1 MARSSDSRDQ
11 DARTARSGDGS
22 DRGTAATGRPEDYD
36 DGSRGV
42 DFSNLD
48 ATRPA
53 DADGIS
59 GSAAADPESR
69 QKVTSPDLGVRG
81 YLRWFW
87 RQLTSMRVALILLLL
102 LAVATIPGSLV
113 PQRGADPNGV
123 LQYQQDHP
131 DLFKVLDAFPIQ
143 AFDVYSSVWF
153 SAIYLLLFVSLIGCV
168 LPRIAH
174 HWKALRGK
182 PPRTPA
188 RLQRMAGYAEQRI
201 SNPEATAEERA
212 AFAERAIL
220 EAHALLRSQHYR
232 AEIQRAAV
240 SKRAAVGGEEVSVS
254 AERGYL
260 RETGN
265 LLFHVALVGV
275 LVSVAIGGMFSFNG
289 QRVLV
294 EGESFFNQLIDYD
307 SANSGTYFNP
317 ATLEPFAMTLNS
329 FEVDYVTE
337 ADDNARALG
346 QVKEYRAQ
354 VTLSTPDGEE
364 HDEVIR
370 VNHPLRVHGSPVYL
384 IANGYAPTVTV
395 RNAEGT
401 VVYHESMPFIPQE
414 DLNLTSLGVIKVPYG
429 ITRDGEE
436 VQVGLRGFF
445 YPTQAE
451 LDTGAFTSVFPDLK
465 NPVLTLDVFVGDLG
479 IDSGI
484 PQSVFKLDT
493 GNMEQITGRAVDQ
506 KSLELKIGETLDL
519 PDGMGTI
526 SFEAAPRYASF
537 DVMRNPA
544 QQWVLISAIAAVLG
558 LLSSLFVPRRRMWVK
573 AVPTE
578 DGLVLQYAALARGDD
593 PALERAV
600 EVLREQHRERL

>member
-1 MARSSDSRDQ
+1 LARSSDSHGNSHGNSRGKKP
-11 DARTARSGDGS
+11 S
-22 DRGTAATGRPEDYD
+22 GTAATGRPEDYD
-36 DGSRGV
+36 DGTLG
-42 DFSNLD
+42 
-48 ATRPA
+48 A
-53 DADGIS
+53 
-59 GSAAADPESR
+59 SAAVDGTGR
-69 QKVTSPDLGVRG
+69 VNSPDLGFVG

-113 PQRGADPNGV
+113 PQNGADPNGV
-123 LQYQQDHP
+123 RQYELDHP
-131 DLFKVLDAFPIQ
+131 DLYKVLNAFPIQ

-174 HWKALRGK
+174 HWK

-201 SNPEATAEERA
+201 SNPSATTEERE

-220 EAHALLRSQHYR
+220 EAHKLLRTQRYR
-232 AEIQRAAV
+232 AEIQRVEAT
-240 SKRAAVGGEEVSVS
+240 KRRSAEVSVS

-265 LLFHVALVGV
+265 LLFHIALVGV
-275 LVSVAIGGMFSFNG
+275 LLSVALGGLFSFNG

-294 EGESFFNQLIDYD
+294 VGESFFNQLIDYD

-317 ATLEPFAMTLNS
+317 ATLEPFALTLDK

-337 ADDNARALG
+337 KDNNEQALG
-346 QVKEYRAQ
+346 QVKEYRAH
-354 VTLSTPDGEE
+354 VTLETPDGETRE
-364 HDEVIR
+364 EIIR

-401 VVYHESMPFIPQE
+401 VVYSESMPFIPQE
-414 DLNLTSLGVIKVPYG
+414 DRNLTSLGVIKVPFG
-429 ITRDGEE
+429 LTRDGEPT
-436 VQVGLRGFF
+436 QLGLRGFF
-445 YPTQAE
+445 YPTKAE

-465 NPVLTLDVFVGDLG
+465 NPVLTLDVFAGDLG
-479 IDSGI
+479 INANESGVAV
-484 PQSVFKLDT
+484 PQSVYKLDT
-493 GNMEQITGRAVDQ
+493 TNMEQLTGRAVDK
-506 KSLELKIGETLDL
+506 KSLEMRIGDTLDL

-544 QQWVLISAIAAVLG
+544 QQWILISALAAVLG

-573 AVPTE
+573 AVLTD
-578 DGLVLQYAALARGDD
+578 DGVLLQYAALARGDD
-593 PALERAV
+593 PTLERAV
-600 EVLREQHRERL
+600 EQLRELHRERL

>member
-1 MARSSDSRDQ
+1 MARSSDSHGNSRGKKP
-11 DARTARSGDGS
+11 S
-22 DRGTAATGRPEDYD
+22 GTAATGRPEDYD
-36 DGSRGV
+36 DGTLG
-42 DFSNLD
+42 
-48 ATRPA
+48 A
-53 DADGIS
+53 
-59 GSAAADPESR
+59 SAAVDGTGR
-69 QKVTSPDLGVRG
+69 VNSPDLGFVG

-113 PQRGADPNGV
+113 PQNGADPNGV
-123 LQYQQDHP
+123 RQYELDHP
-131 DLFKVLDAFPIQ
+131 DLYKVLNAFPIQ

-201 SNPEATAEERA
+201 SNPSATTEERE

-220 EAHALLRSQHYR
+220 EAHKLLRTQRYR
-232 AEIQRAAV
+232 AEIQRVEAT
-240 SKRAAVGGEEVSVS
+240 KRRSAEVSVS

-265 LLFHVALVGV
+265 LLFHIALVGV
-275 LVSVAIGGMFSFNG
+275 LLSVALGGLFSFNG

-294 EGESFFNQLIDYD
+294 VGESFFNQLIDYD

-317 ATLEPFAMTLNS
+317 ATLEPFALTLDK

-337 ADDNARALG
+337 KDNNEQALG
-346 QVKEYRAQ
+346 QVKEYRAH
-354 VTLSTPDGEE
+354 VTLETPDGETRE
-364 HDEVIR
+364 EIIR

-401 VVYHESMPFIPQE
+401 VVYSESMPFIPQE
-414 DLNLTSLGVIKVPYG
+414 DRNLTSLGVIKVPFG
-429 ITRDGEE
+429 LTRDGEPT
-436 VQVGLRGFF
+436 QLGLRGFF
-445 YPTQAE
+445 YPTKAE

-465 NPVLTLDVFVGDLG
+465 NPVLTLDVFAGDLG
-479 IDSGI
+479 INANESGVAV
-484 PQSVFKLDT
+484 PQSVYKLDT
-493 GNMEQITGRAVDQ
+493 TNMEQLTGRAVDK
-506 KSLELKIGETLDL
+506 KSLEMRIGDTLDL

-544 QQWVLISAIAAVLG
+544 QQWILISALAAVLG

-573 AVPTE
+573 AVLTD
-578 DGLVLQYAALARGDD
+578 DGVLLQYAALARGDD
-593 PALERAV
+593 PTLERAV
-600 EVLREQHRERL
+600 EQLRELHRERL